1 MTTSLSN
8 RIVKSH
14 DDIVDHCRFASNK
27 LVNQTW
33 KMRRALSRDLLIPRH
48 RPAQARPVCRAHI
61 RDYKISCR
69 GA

>member
-27 LVNQTW
+27 HFEQTW
-33 KMRRALSRDLLIPRH
+33 KMRRALSRALLIPSTS
-48 RPAQARPVCRAHI
+48 ARP
-61 RDYKISCR
+61 S
-69 GA
+69 